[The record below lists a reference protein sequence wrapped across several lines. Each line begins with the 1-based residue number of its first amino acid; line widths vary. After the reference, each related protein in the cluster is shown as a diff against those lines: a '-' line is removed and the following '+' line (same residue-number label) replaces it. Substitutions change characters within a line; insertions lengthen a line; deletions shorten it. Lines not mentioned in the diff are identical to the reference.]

1 MAVGADM
8 IDRVLARLLQVHIDV
23 SLITGTSEV
32 QFYVLRHRVSKTR
45 GERLW
50 KLRTELDTSR

>member
-1 MAVGADM
+1 M